1 MTEVAGGERRVLL
14 MELTGEQHIL
24 TFEGPNLHA
33 VPPYQ
38 YHRAVKCLTAA
49 YPQVSVRQ
57 FLQDL
62 CGRA

>member
-1 MTEVAGGERRVLL
+1 MTEVAGGQAGVLL
-14 MELTGEQHIL
+14 VELTGEQDVFA
-24 TFEGPNLHA
+24 FEGPNLHA

-38 YHRAVKCLTAA
+38 YHCTVECLTAA